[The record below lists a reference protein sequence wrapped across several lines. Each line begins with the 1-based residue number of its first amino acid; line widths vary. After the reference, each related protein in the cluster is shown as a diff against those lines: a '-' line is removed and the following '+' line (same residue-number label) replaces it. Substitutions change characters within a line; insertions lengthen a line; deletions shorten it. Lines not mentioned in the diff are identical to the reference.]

1 MNSLQ
6 TDCATTASARARY
19 SIAGLRRRAGFASA
33 PLACLLA
40 LLVLGSLRESREPPT
55 TRWQDRLH
63 EAEAAMRNGDIYSAR
78 SLYSQTAR
86 IASWSDDWTGVLAA
100 ACGLKKV
107 ERPRD
112 GYFATRAM
120 LVRAMIAA
128 QKQRSAAGLNQVANA
143 FASIGEHNAAAMARS
158 HIQADAPENPATTS
172 LQSWNCG

>member
-19 SIAGLRRRAGFASA
+19 PIAGLRRRAGFASA

-55 TRWQDRLH
+55 TRWQDRLDA
-63 EAEAAMRNGDIYSAR
+63 AEAAMRDGDIYSAR

-86 IASWSDDWTGVLAA
+86 IASWRDDWTGVLAA
-100 ACGLKKV
+100 ACGLKKL

-112 GYFATRAM
+112 GYFATRIT
-120 LVRAMIAA
+120 LVRAMITAE
-128 QKQRSAAGLNQVANA
+128 KERSALGLNTVANA
-143 FASIGEHNAAAMARS
+143 FASIGEHNAAAMVRSRIPDARDS
-158 HIQADAPENPATTS
+158 TQILP
-172 LQSWNCG
+172 QSWNCG